1 MPSASL
7 LVWLFTRSLLL
18 PHEPATLVLSP
29 RDFPSSGNVQGLVET
44 AVAPITSDR
53 FDAGGTGVGVP
64 AKFGAYGG
72 SWTQTTYR
80 LGDLD
85 ITNPLRPGTPMVLP
99 DAAGLEGVSIMSAP
113 SLDDVSATGPRFDLR
128 PLRPAAT
135 PSFTFEGIFSSRG
148 WSADA
153 TNPPAIS
160 TLRALADAS
169 FVFSGPI
176 AGDRVGAVVAGRLT
190 NATRSERNVPPDQD
204 ATLGSLTANFVIAP
218 HPHDEIRVLG
228 VYQQADHP
236 NDAWLALD
244 DTTQARD
251 RMGLLQVAW
260 QRSDPDRLALRLA
273 GGVQHAFL
281 DPAPTTGEPTIDSV
295 NDGAILPIML
305 QPAGSATSFRVAADA
320 GRRATSTSMHDW
332 RVGGTFER
340 DVMHPEL
347 LAARAATEVVNG
359 APARLWQFAAGSAPP
374 TWYETTGTMFASDA
388 IKLGARAR
396 IDGSVRLESIAGS
409 NGGPTSIS
417 WTDIYPRVAAKLT
430 LSEAAGVGVFVDV
443 SRGGLPIP
451 PLALAFGDPN
461 SPTGSAYTWT
471 DANHDGIAQPSE
483 RGPLVAEIGPGAGST
498 GLSAIDPHLAR
509 PALVQTIV
517 GLSIDHP
524 RWGATISA
532 IIRRESSLLQV
543 DDPGAQYTLI
553 PVPDEGIDYPGPK
566 TSTLDTYSRTPATF
580 GLDHYVLTN
589 PAGLTA
595 TFEGLDATV
604 QVRSPYVVLAFGA
617 TAALADATNA
627 VRGFRADEN
636 DPGVLDIAGNP
647 NSLVNAR
654 GRPFYDRGYTGKL
667 ALAFRLPH
675 EIGIGTIVRYQ
686 DGQPFSRLAV
696 GTGLAQ
702 GPEPIRAYTPGRTR
716 FSFVGSVDL
725 RVQKDI
731 VLARGRLGVFLDVF
745 DLFNTAREVE
755 EIVATSPD
763 FRDVSAVEPP
773 RSVRIGLRLH
783 F

>member
-7 LVWLFTRSLLL
+7 LVWLFTRSLIL

-29 RDFPSSGNVQGLVET
+29 RDFPSSGSVQGLVET
-44 AVAPITSDR
+44 TVAPVTSDR
-53 FDAGGTGVGVP
+53 FDAGGSGVGEP
-64 AKFGAYGG
+64 AKFGAYAG

-99 DAAGLEGVSIMSAP
+99 DTAGLEGVSIMTAP
-113 SLDDVSATGPRFDLR
+113 SLNDVSATGPRFDLR
-128 PLRPAAT
+128 PLRPGTT
-135 PSFTFEGIFSSRG
+135 PSFTFEGIFTSHG
-148 WSADA
+148 WAADA

-160 TLRALADAS
+160 TLRALEDAS
-169 FVFSGPI
+169 FTFSGPI
-176 AGDRVGAVVAGRLT
+176 AGDQVGAVIAGRFT
-190 NATRSERNVPPDQD
+190 NATRTERNVPPNQD
-204 ATLGSLTANFVIAP
+204 ATLGSLTANFVITP
-218 HPHDEIRVLG
+218 HPHDEVRVLG
-228 VYQQADHP
+228 VYQQAEHP

-244 DTTQARD
+244 DTTQAHD
-251 RMGLLQVAW
+251 RLGLVHLAW
-260 QRSDPDRLALRLA
+260 ERSDPDRLAFRLA

-281 DPAPTTGEPTIDSV
+281 DPAPTSITPTIDSV

-305 QPAGSATSFRVAADA
+305 QPAGSTTSFRVAGEV
-320 GRRATSTSMHDW
+320 GRPSSSTSPHDW
-332 RVGGTFER
+332 HVGGTFER
-340 DVMHPEL
+340 DLMHPEL
-347 LAARAATEVVNG
+347 LAARSAMEVVNG
-359 APARLWQFAAGSAPP
+359 TAARLWQFAPSLTPS
-374 TWYETTGTMFASDA
+374 TWYETMGTVFASDA

-396 IDGSVRLESIAGS
+396 VEGSVRLESIGGS

-417 WTDIYPRVAAKLT
+417 WTDFYPRVAAKYL
-430 LSEAAGVGVFVDV
+430 LSESAGVGVFVDV

-461 SPTGSAYTWT
+461 SPTGSVYTWT
-471 DANHDGIAQPSE
+471 DTNHDGVAEPSE
-483 RGPLVAEIGPGAGST
+483 RGPLVAQVGPGAGTT
-498 GLSAIDPHLAR
+498 GLSSLDPNLAR
-509 PALVQTIV
+509 PALVQTII
-517 GLSIDHP
+517 GLSVDRP

-532 IIRRESSLLQV
+532 IIRRESNLIQV
-543 DDPGAQYTLI
+543 EDPGAQYTLI
-553 PVPDEGIDYPGPK
+553 QVPDEGIDYPGPK
-566 TSTLDTYSRTPATF
+566 TSTLDTYSRTPASF

-595 TFEGLDATV
+595 TFEGLDANV
-604 QVRSPYVVLAFGA
+604 QIRSQYVVLAFGA
-617 TAALADATNA
+617 TAGLGDATNA
-627 VRGFRADEN
+627 VRGFRVDEN
-636 DPGVLDIAGNP
+636 DPGVLDLAGNP

-675 EIGIGTIVRYQ
+675 DIGIGTIVRYQ

-696 GTGLAQ
+696 GTGLTQ

-725 RVQKDI
+725 RVQKDF
-731 VLARGRLGVFLDVF
+731 VVGRGRFGVFLDVF
-745 DLFNTAREVE
+745 DLFNTTREVE